1 MEIKIERRP
10 SELYPSIAA
19 LVKALN
25 EATFAAKR
33 PLPIVGVCVNDETAI
48 SNISMI
54 VIIDKDGDD
63 WDPSNLAQKPHGLY
77 IE

>member
-10 SELYPSIAA
+10 NEQYPSIAA

-33 PLPIVGVCVNDETAI
+33 PLPIVGGVGDETCI
-48 SNISMI
+48 SKLT
-54 VIIDKDGDD
+54 IIRADGGAWEPNDL
-63 WDPSNLAQKPHGLY
+63 SQKPYGIF

>member
-1 MEIKIERRP
+1 MVIKIERKP
-10 SELYPSIAA
+10 NEQYPSIAA

-33 PLPIVGVCVNDETAI
+33 PLPIVGGQMHASSCISTLTITRADGRAWEPNDL
-48 SNISMI
+48 S
-54 VIIDKDGDD
+54 
-63 WDPSNLAQKPHGLY
+63 QKPYGIY

>member
-1 MEIKIERRP
+1 MEINIERRP
-10 SELYPSIAA
+10 NEKWPSIAA

-33 PLPIVGVCVNDETAI
+33 PLPIVGGQMHDDTCI
-48 SNISMI
+48 SKLT
-54 VIIDKDGDD
+54 IIRADGVA
-63 WDPSNLAQKPHGLY
+63 WEPSDLSQKPYGIF